1 MLSFLLLTIA
11 IGRSP
16 DMAVMH
22 QDTSEDYEIID
33 EKLTEIFGVGHLNQ
47 NCQI

>member
-1 MLSFLLLTIA
+1 
-11 IGRSP
+11 
-16 DMAVMH
+16 MAVMH

>member
-1 MLSFLLLTIA
+1 
-11 IGRSP
+11 
-16 DMAVMH
+16 MAAMH

-33 EKLTEIFGVGHLNQ
+33 EKLGEIFEVGQSNQ